1 MIEMNTNRQEIPSV
15 VLEFENN
22 GKLKRVY
29 SSGIVN
35 KKQLL
40 QQLQLLRELEQANQ

>member
-1 MIEMNTNRQEIPSV
+1 MNTNNQEIPSV

-29 SSGIVN
+29 SSGVLT
-35 KKQLL
+35 KKQM
-40 QQLQLLRELEQANQ
+40 QEQMRLLRELEQANQ